1 LASPAKKLSDSLLAY
16 SARAR
21 SELRRLVAVR
31 PSDRPWWMPLTSAL
45 STGLPIAIGAH
56 FSRLEDGLV
65 ATLGGLV
72 CLYLPETS
80 MRHRMRTMLSVS
92 FGMVLCFTLGL
103 LASTAPALVIPVLG
117 LLAMLASVLCS
128 TLRIG
133 PPGNVFFVMVASVAA
148 YTAWDPSRIFIA
160 AAWFAAG
167 ALLACAWAYCA
178 SAIHLRR
185 RAPNATPTKS
195 PESPTSLLLH
205 GTVVG
210 LSVTLCLWL
219 AHALDLERP
228 YWIPV
233 SCLAVMQGA
242 TLRDVWHRKIHRL
255 VGTAVGLLLAAVLL
269 DLPSSTWGLIGV
281 VALLMF
287 LIETSIVRHY
297 AVAVVFITP
306 LTILLAEVSIQGQGA
321 AHSIM
326 ESRMLDTVLGCFI
339 GMLGSFALELVRQGG
354 TRQT

>member
-1 LASPAKKLSDSLLAY
+1 
-16 SARAR
+16 
-21 SELRRLVAVR
+21 
-31 PSDRPWWMPLTSAL
+31 MPLTSAL
-45 STGLPIAIGAH
+45 STGLPIAIGAQ
-56 FSRLEDGLV
+56 FGRVEDGLV

-80 MRHRMRTMLSVS
+80 MRHRMGSLLSCA
-92 FGMVLCFTLGL
+92 FGMVLCFSLGL
-103 LASTAPALVIPVLG
+103 LVSTAQVFVVPLLG
-117 LLAMLASVLCS
+117 VLAMLVAVLCS
-128 TLRIG
+128 RYGVG

-148 YTAWDPSRIFIA
+148 YSAWEPSRILISV
-160 AAWFAAG
+160 AWFAAG

-178 SAIHLRR
+178 SAILLRR
-185 RAPNATPTKS
+185 RAPGAVPATAAET
-195 PESPTSLLLH
+195 PTSLLQS

-210 LSVTLCLWL
+210 ISVALCLFL

-228 YWIPV
+228 YWVPV

-255 VGTAVGLLLAAVLL
+255 AGTVVGLLLASALL
-269 DLPSSTWGLIGV
+269 DLPLTTWGLVGV

-306 LTILLAEVSIQGQGA
+306 LTILLSEVSTHGQVDA
-321 AHSIM
+321 RAVM
-326 ESRMLDTVLGCFI
+326 ESRMLDTVLGCVI
-339 GMLGSFALELVRQGG
+339 GLLGSVALRLVRRGG
-354 TRQT
+354 AGQP

>member
-1 LASPAKKLSDSLLAY
+1 
-16 SARAR
+16 
-21 SELRRLVAVR
+21 
-31 PSDRPWWMPLTSAL
+31 
-45 STGLPIAIGAH
+45 
-56 FSRLEDGLV
+56 
-65 ATLGGLV
+65 
-72 CLYLPETS
+72 
-80 MRHRMRTMLSVS
+80 
-92 FGMVLCFTLGL
+92 
-103 LASTAPALVIPVLG
+103 
-117 LLAMLASVLCS
+117 
-128 TLRIG
+128 
-133 PPGNVFFVMVASVAA
+133 
-148 YTAWDPSRIFIA
+148 
-160 AAWFAAG
+160 
-167 ALLACAWAYCA
+167 
-178 SAIHLRR
+178 
-185 RAPNATPTKS
+185 
-195 PESPTSLLLH
+195 
-205 GTVVG
+205 
-210 LSVTLCLWL
+210 
-219 AHALDLERP
+219 
-228 YWIPV
+228 
-233 SCLAVMQGA
+233 MQGA